1 VKKRLLE
8 LALVATPKFLTGFLN
23 VALNAALLRYLGP
36 AEYGVFALC
45 TAGIILFDSIFGAA
59 ADNSMFKLVQAER
72 HLGPGHTLAI
82 ERAALLVK
90 GLLWMAAALALALAA
105 REISR
110 RWFHQEGRT
119 ALVAILLAAAGAV
132 LVFRS
137 LLAHWQIRERFA
149 GYGAIDTVHSVFK
162 FGGTA
167 LFVIVV
173 GAPSTEPIIGIF
185 ALAPLLVVAGAALT
199 GGFPLFHVH
208 PSMPVV
214 RRVARVSLWFVLTFG
229 LSVVLSRLDL
239 FVLAELSSIEA
250 VGIYSGGQVFALIP
264 ELVGSLLSV
273 VFVPRIY
280 AYWQAGR
287 LQRLGTIVAVGGIVA
302 GIVAT
307 ATAWL
312 TRDWLA
318 HLFPASFAPSLEIF
332 LILLP
337 GYMAG
342 MIAFPLAIPF
352 LMFSRPRAILM
363 LDLVTLP
370 LMLGLF
376 AWLISQH
383 GAVGAAWAATMTRF
397 CKVGIMHGLAWR
409 ALRRT
414 PRPPADALVV
424 A

>member
-1 VKKRLLE
+1 MKKRLFE

-23 VALNAALLRYLGP
+23 VALNAALLRFLGP

-72 HLGPGHTLAI
+72 HRGPAHTLAI
-82 ERAALLVK
+82 ERAALVVK
-90 GLLWMAAALALALAA
+90 GLLWMAAALVVAPLAG
-105 REISR
+105 EISR
-110 RWFHQEGRT
+110 RWLQQDGRT
-119 ALVAILLAAAGAV
+119 ALVAIVLAAAGAV

-149 GYGAIDTVHSVFK
+149 TYGAFDTAHSVLK

-167 LFVIVV
+167 LLLVWVD
-173 GAPSTEPIIGIF
+173 APSTEPIVAIF
-185 ALAPLLVVAGAALT
+185 ALAPLLVVGGAALA
-199 GGFPLFHVH
+199 GGFPLFHIE
-208 PSMPVV
+208 PSPVIV
-214 RRVARVSLWFVLTFG
+214 RRVARVSTWFVLTFG

-264 ELVGSLLSV
+264 ELVGSLVSV
-273 VFVPRIY
+273 IFVPRIY
-280 AYWQAGR
+280 AYWHAGR
-287 LQRLGTIVAVGGIVA
+287 LQRLGSLVAGGGLAVGVVVTVA
-302 GIVAT
+302 
-307 ATAWL
+307 AWL
-312 TRDWLA
+312 ARPWLA
-318 HLFPASFAPSLEIF
+318 HLFPASFAPSLEIL

-337 GYMAG
+337 GYLVG
-342 MIAFPLAIPF
+342 MVAFPLVIPF
-352 LMFSRPRAILM
+352 LMFARPRAILG

-370 LMLGLF
+370 LMLALF
-376 AWLISQH
+376 AWLIHEH
-383 GAVGAAWAATMTRF
+383 GAVGAAWAATVTRF

-414 PRPPADALVV
+414 PRPPADAPH